1 MTPMG
6 ITMVSRSTLNPN
18 PERLKVMKK
27 IYFAMAVLGT
37 VALVSCERE
46 KSFDELTPIGENGVA
61 FTIGAVSTRS
71 AEAVANV
78 ERGVTIPLGTDNE
91 GNDFFLE
98 ETIEDLN
105 PSPATKG
112 APAYTVNV
120 GNLYSTMGVY
130 AATGKFGDASF
141 EVMDMYDHKGDPSD
155 PKAPVTANPEAT
167 KGDGWRYHHNYSADP
182 WPTNKDEKV
191 DFFLRM
197 PAVATGVSNLKYD
210 NQKITFNYSSQQDGA
225 VQQDILFSHTS
236 ISKNEHNGYLPNGAP
251 VLMYHALTGVKF
263 RSGSANN
270 GPTKTIITKVVLSG
284 LNDRGI
290 GTFDP
295 STNTFSWPA
304 NDQGMSLGSFSLG
317 YENTAWSEAA
327 NQDNTVSYEKD
338 TENPKNN
345 KFGDSWYSAAA
356 DKNLNNEDGS
366 LTFWLIPQTI
376 NKNVTLKVTFFVKTK
391 NTPNGTEI
399 THTIKLGEK
408 LENVEWKAGQLR
420 TYTLDPKDV
429 DVDIFDEMN
438 DYTKN
443 NLEVTNTGNV
453 DEYVRVMLMGNWYGW
468 LPDQDPSKVEP
479 SILVG
484 YTTPNINDYT
494 MVQNWYFR
502 DDTFGDG
509 FDDTFKKGVPANGNR
524 WIRGTGSYYYW
535 PDIIGAGEK
544 LSSSSTLFKSYKLE
558 EEWIPEIWIPVGSK
572 REKAKGVHLV
582 FECAVQAIGAKKP
595 DGSGNYTWQEAWS
608 AATGETIE
616 AK

>member
-1 MTPMG
+1 
-6 ITMVSRSTLNPN
+6 MVSRSTLNPN

-27 IYFAMAVLGT
+27 IYIAMAVLGT

-61 FTIGAVSTRS
+61 FTIGGVSTRS
-71 AEAVANV
+71 ADAVANV

-98 ETIEDLN
+98 ETIEELN

-120 GNLYSTMGVY
+120 GKLYTTMGVY

-317 YENTAWSEAA
+317 YENTAWSETA
-327 NQDNTVSYEKD
+327 NKDNTVTYEKD
-338 TENPKNN
+338 TTNPENN

-408 LENVEWKAGQLR
+408 LENLEWKAGQLR

-429 DVDIFDEMN
+429 DVDIFDEMSE
-438 DYTKN
+438 YTKN

-484 YTTPNINDYT
+484 YKTSNMNDYT
-494 MVQNWYFR
+494 MAENWYFKN
-502 DDTFGDG
+502 DPFGDG
-509 FDDTFKKGVPANGNR
+509 FDDSFKYGVPGENNE
-524 WIRGTGSYYYW
+524 WILGTGSYYYW
-535 PDIIGAGEK
+535 PHIIGAGEK
-544 LSSSSTLFKSYKLE
+544 LSSSSTLFKSYTLDPT
-558 EEWIPEIWIPVGSK
+558 WVPEIWIPVGSK

-608 AATGETIE
+608 AATGETIGVKE
-616 AK
+616 D

>member
-197 PAVATGVSNLKYD
+197 PAAANGVSNLSYA
-210 NQKITFNYSSQQDGA
+210 NQKITFDYSSQQNGA
-225 VQQDILFSHTS
+225 SQQDILFSHTS
-236 ISKNEHNGYLPNGAP
+236 ISKNEHDGYLPNGAP